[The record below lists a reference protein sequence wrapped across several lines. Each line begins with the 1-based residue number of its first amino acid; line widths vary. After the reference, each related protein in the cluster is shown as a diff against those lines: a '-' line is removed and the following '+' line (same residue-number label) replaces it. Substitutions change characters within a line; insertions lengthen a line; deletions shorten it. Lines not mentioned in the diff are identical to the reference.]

1 MNLITFENICKSYS
15 EKKLIE
21 NLSFGIN
28 DGEKIGL
35 IGVNGTGKSTLL
47 KIVAGVEEIDSGK
60 ITKANKVRIEYLPQS
75 PDYDE
80 NATVLEQVFKAESK
94 ELNLLGRYQ
103 DLLKKLEKE
112 YSDKVMTNL

>member
-35 IGVNGTGKSTLL
+35 IGVNGTG
-47 KIVAGVEEIDSGK
+47 
-60 ITKANKVRIEYLPQS
+60 
-75 PDYDE
+75 
-80 NATVLEQVFKAESK
+80 
-94 ELNLLGRYQ
+94 
-103 DLLKKLEKE
+103 
-112 YSDKVMTNL
+112 

>member
-47 KIVAGVEEIDSGK
+47 KIVAGAEEIDSGK
-60 ITKANKVRIEYLPQS
+60 ITKANRVYHRALTMTKMQL
-75 PDYDE
+75 
-80 NATVLEQVFKAESK
+80 F
-94 ELNLLGRYQ
+94 LNRFLRLNHKSLIFLVDIKIY
-103 DLLKKLEKE
+103 
-112 YSDKVMTNL
+112 